1 MGGGAQRKVARM
13 QNADKGD
20 GINNTKFYVES
31 NCGFSPTV
39 VGGKMEGEQYIMAN

>member
-1 MGGGAQRKVARM
+1 MSALMGGAQIKVARM

-20 GINNTKFYVES
+20 GINNTKFYV
-31 NCGFSPTV
+31 GFSPTI